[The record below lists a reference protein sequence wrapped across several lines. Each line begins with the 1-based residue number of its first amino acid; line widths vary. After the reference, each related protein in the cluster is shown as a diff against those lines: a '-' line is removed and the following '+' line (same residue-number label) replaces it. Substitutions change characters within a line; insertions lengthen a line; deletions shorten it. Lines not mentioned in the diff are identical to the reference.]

1 MKNIQ
6 FHKIMLL
13 LACTF
18 ALFSSCIQDDF
29 IEDRV
34 DPVIRINTQVES
46 IEVNT
51 TFQFEFT
58 YLNEI
63 GQAEPVQAIWTSA
76 DENII
81 SIDEAG
87 LATALMPGQTT
98 IHVLFENEEI
108 SVSDEILVEVGES
121 TTIIEVEDFSGFIE
135 TTTFYT
141 LEGSF
146 DLVNVDDGL
155 ELNIMEDYRAS
166 SSLPGLY
173 LYMSNNE
180 NSIANAL
187 EIGRV
192 TVFSGAHSYEIPD
205 VAIDEYKFLVYFC
218 KPFNVKVGEAKLT
231 E

>member
-1 MKNIQ
+1 MKRIQ
-6 FHKIMLL
+6 LHKVIFLF
-13 LACTF
+13 ACTF
-18 ALFSSCIQDDF
+18 ALFTSCIQDDF

-34 DPVIRINTQVES
+34 DPVVRITTQVES

-51 TFQFEFT
+51 SFQFEFN

-63 GQAEPVQAIWTSA
+63 GQQEEVEAIWRSA

-81 SIDEAG
+81 SIDETG
-87 LATALMPGQTT
+87 LATALLPGQTT
-98 IHVLFENEEI
+98 IHVTVQTDEMTVE
-108 SVSDEILVEVGES
+108 DEILVEVGES
-121 TTIIEVEDFSGFIE
+121 TMIVEAEDFSGTIE

-146 DLVNVDDGL
+146 DLVNVDGGL

-192 TVFSGAHSYEIPD
+192 TVFNGAHNYSIPG
-205 VAIDEYKFLVYFC
+205 VTIDEYKFLVYFC